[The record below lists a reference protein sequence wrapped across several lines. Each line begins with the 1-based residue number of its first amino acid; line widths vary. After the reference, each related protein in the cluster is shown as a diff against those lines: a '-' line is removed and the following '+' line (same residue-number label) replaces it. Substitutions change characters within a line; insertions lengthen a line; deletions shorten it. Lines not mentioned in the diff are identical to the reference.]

1 MRFYMDLFFKIIFAF
16 SILPFL
22 IAEKMQTKFTIRL
35 DPQVVDTL
43 YSQPQAV
50 SRLENKDIDEASG
63 LAFSW
68 TNPNILYTHNDSGGD
83 PVVFMLDTMGK
94 DKGRILLEG
103 VSNRDWEDI
112 AIGPGQKPNE
122 SYIYVGDIGDNDSR
136 HSDIRIFRFPEP
148 RSWKE
153 EISIKPEKITLKYP
167 DGARDAETL
176 MVDPVSG
183 DLFILSKRDSS
194 NTLYTVAADKLWEN
208 TGVKTMEKVM
218 KLPITMSTAGDISKD
233 GSQIIIKNYWVI
245 YHWDRKEGESV
256 PEALAREPILLP
268 YTPEP
273 QGEAITFFPDGK
285 GYFTLS
291 EKRMR
296 VEPVL
301 YKYTRLNNPY

>member
-1 MRFYMDLFFKIIFAF
+1 MKFYFDLFLKIIFAF

-22 IAEKMQTKFTIRL
+22 ISEKMQTKFTIRL

-50 SRLENKDIDEASG
+50 AKIENKQVDEASG

-83 PVVFMLDTMGK
+83 PILYMLDTLGK
-94 DKGRILLEG
+94 DKGKIFLEG

-112 AIGPGQKPNE
+112 AIGLGQNTSE
-122 SYIYVGDIGDNDSR
+122 SYIYVGEIGDNDAKYSE
-136 HSDIRIFRFPEP
+136 IRVLRFPEP
-148 RSWKE
+148 KSWKE
-153 EISIKPEKITLKYP
+153 EIIVNPETITLKYP
-167 DGARDAETL
+167 DGAKDAETL
-176 MVDPVSG
+176 MVDPLSG

-194 NTLYTVAADKLWEN
+194 NTLYTVTADKLWKK
-208 TGVKTMEKVM
+208 TGIITMDKVM
-218 KLPITMSTAGDISKD
+218 KLPITMSTAGDISRD
-233 GSQIIIKNYWVI
+233 GRQIIIKNYWVI
-245 YHWDRKEGESV
+245 YYWERKEGESV
-256 PEALAREPILLP
+256 PEALARDPILLP

-273 QGEAITFFPDGK
+273 QGEAIAFFPNGK

-291 EKRMR
+291 EKRLR

-301 YKYTRLNNPY
+301 YKYAKLHNPN

>member
-1 MRFYMDLFFKIIFAF
+1 MKFYIDLILKIIFAF

-22 IAEKMQTKFTIRL
+22 IAEKIQTKFTIRL

-50 SRLENKDIDEASG
+50 SKLENKEIDEASG

-83 PVVFMLDTMGK
+83 PVVFMLDTMGN
-94 DKGRILLEG
+94 DKGKIFLEG

-112 AIGPGQKPNE
+112 AIGPGQKSNE
-122 SYIYVGDIGDNDSR
+122 SYIYVGDIGDNR
-136 HSDIRIFRFPEP
+136 AKYNEIRLYRFPEP
-148 RSWKE
+148 RVWQKE
-153 EISIKPEKITLKYP
+153 ITVKPETIKLKYP

-176 MVDPVSG
+176 MVDPLSG

-233 GSQIIIKNYWVI
+233 GRQIVIKNYWVI
-245 YHWDRKEGESV
+245 YYWDRKEGESV
-256 PEALAREPILLP
+256 PEALARKPILLP

-273 QGEAITFFPDGK
+273 QGEAITFSPDGN

-291 EKRMR
+291 EKRLR

-301 YKYTRLNNPY
+301 YKYTMLHNPD